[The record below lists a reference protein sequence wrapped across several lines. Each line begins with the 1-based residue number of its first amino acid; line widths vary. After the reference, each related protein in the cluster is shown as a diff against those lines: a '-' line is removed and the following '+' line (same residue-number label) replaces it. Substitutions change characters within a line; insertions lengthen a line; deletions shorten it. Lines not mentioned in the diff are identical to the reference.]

1 MPDKYQL
8 LHRYWGYDSFRPL
21 QAEIVDSVVQG
32 HDTLALLPTGGG
44 KSLCYQLP
52 ALLRDGICLVV
63 SPLVAL
69 MKDQVQQLRDRGLK
83 AACIV
88 SGMGGN
94 ETTSVLY
101 NAIAGE
107 LKYLYVSPERLQQR
121 MFIEHLRRMKVGVIA
136 VDEAHCISQWGYDF
150 RPPYLQIAEI
160 RAYHPAAPLI
170 ALTATA
176 TREVEEDICRCLLM
190 RDCQHFRGSF
200 LRPNLTYRVWNGG
213 DKNAYLIDL
222 LFGIEGG
229 GIVYVRNR
237 RMTQHLAD
245 LLSSKGISAV
255 SYHAGLE
262 TAERDKRQRMWMQ
275 NRCRVMVATNAFG
288 MGIDKPDV
296 RFVVHY
302 DLPDSV
308 EAYFQEAG
316 RAGRDGNPAEAVLL
330 CEPSDVSKLEH
341 NLDVDFPSVKYIRN
355 CYRALCNYY
364 KLPMGSGADSRHDF
378 DLADICGTYNL
389 DVRRFYSACRFLERE
404 GLIAIPD
411 REETSSMLYIP
422 LGRDEL
428 YRFQVSHMAM
438 GNLLQT
444 VIRLY
449 PGLFMLATPID
460 ERKVASRCF
469 MEVTDVVA
477 MLTQMHEMHIVEY
490 RPCPT
495 KPQILFLSPRIH
507 ENDLYLSDENY
518 SLLYQNAR
526 RRMEAMVRYVT
537 SDTECR
543 SRQLLAYFDEQSS
556 KDCGRCDVCLR
567 KCNRQLPPVEETVRS
582 LLERGSMSI
591 KELFLKLEKEGYA
604 NSVEEVRHLLD
615 VGKLYLDKN
624 LFVSSR

>member
-8 LHRYWGYDSFRPL
+8 LHRYWKYDSFRPL

-52 ALLRDGICLVV
+52 ALLREGVCLVV

-69 MKDQVQQLRDRGLK
+69 MKDQVQHLCDRGLK

-94 ETTSVLY
+94 ESRAVLY

-107 LKYLYVSPERLQQR
+107 LKFLYVSPERLQQR
-121 MFIEHLRRMKVGVIA
+121 MFIEHLRQMKVGLIA

-150 RPPYLQIAEI
+150 RPSYLHIAEI
-160 RAYHPAAPLI
+160 RTHHPTAPLI

-176 TREVEEDICRCLLM
+176 TREVEEDIRQRLLM
-190 RDCQHFRGSF
+190 HDCHSFRGSF
-200 LRPNLTYRVWNGG
+200 LRPNLVYKVWHGG
-213 DKNAYLIDL
+213 DKNNYLIDL
-222 LFGIEGG
+222 LSGIEGG

-237 RMTQHLAD
+237 RMTQALAD
-245 LLSSKGISAV
+245 MLSSKGIPAI

-262 TAERDKRQRMWMQ
+262 TAERDNRQRMWMQ
-275 NRCRVMVATNAFG
+275 GRCRVMVATNAFG
-288 MGIDKPDV
+288 MGIDKADV

-316 RAGRDGNPAEAVLL
+316 RAGRDGEAAEAVLL
-330 CEPSDVSKLEH
+330 CETSDVSKLEH

-355 CYRALCNYY
+355 SYRALCNYY
-364 KLPMGSGADSRHDF
+364 KLPMGSGADTQYDF
-378 DLADICGTYNL
+378 DLAEICGMYNFE
-389 DVRRFYSACRFLERE
+389 VRRFYSACRFLERE
-404 GLIAIPD
+404 GLIAIPE
-411 REETSSMLYIP
+411 REETSSTLYIP
-422 LGRDEL
+422 IKRDEL
-428 YRFQVSHMAM
+428 YRFQLNHMAM

-444 VIRLY
+444 LIRLY
-449 PGLFMLATPID
+449 PGLSSVATPID

-469 MEVTDVVA
+469 MEVNEVSSLL
-477 MLTQMHEMHIVEY
+477 MKLHEMHVVEY

-495 KPQILFLSPRIH
+495 KPQILFLSPRIN

-518 SLLYQNAR
+518 SLLYQHAH
-526 RRMEAMVRYVT
+526 RRMEAMIRYATNDKV
-537 SDTECR
+537 CR
-543 SRQLLAYFDEQSS
+543 NRQLLAYFDEQAPD
-556 KDCGRCDVCLR
+556 DCGRCDVCLSKR
-567 KCNRQLPPVEETVRS
+567 EEQLPSLEETVKS
-582 LLERGSMSI
+582 LLSRGAMTV
-591 KELFLKLEKEGYA
+591 KELLLQLEKAGYA
-604 NSVEEVRHLLD
+604 DAVEEVRQLLD
-615 VGKLYLDKN
+615 EGKIYLDKN
-624 LFVSSR
+624 LFVNSR